1 MDEQAICLFSDAIPQ
16 GIYLISRLVR
26 YSRVKQ
32 VSLTFFIV
40 AVLLFCCKWHLH
52 FYMSSQL
59 ISTRQ
64 RLIQAALELF
74 TAQGVS
80 ATTTRQIA
88 EKAEVNEVTL
98 FRNFGNKH
106 GLLLA
111 VLEESAA
118 FKNLGESL
126 VRRATPPGNV
136 YQALKDYASDTLHT
150 LERVPEFV
158 RSVVGEAD
166 QFPAENRRALG
177 RGVTEANRYVAQYL
191 ATIIQQGHLNTYLPA
206 EKLASLLNGMILGY
220 AVIEFT
226 SEFHELWEDRDD
238 FLENLVELFLHGAM
252 SSPAESANNCLQ
264 KSVMPTEIADLPA
277 NLVHAIVQQ
286 AKNSGVRDYALA
298 YVLFGAGLSTSEI
311 ISLERSHQIYD
322 TQGYLLQIT
331 IPGIV
336 RQVPVNQWILGKR
349 YGSYTNNPLIKYV
362 KSRKDTQTAMFLNET
377 GQAISESELQTRW
390 QTWSQGLLAPQGQP
404 PVIAQAQQTWRVEML
419 MRGISLENLSI
430 LTGCDRA
437 QLQPY
442 ARRAKEKAALEQ
454 ATRLD
459 HKPG

>member
-1 MDEQAICLFSDAIPQ
+1 
-16 GIYLISRLVR
+16 
-26 YSRVKQ
+26 
-32 VSLTFFIV
+32 
-40 AVLLFCCKWHLH
+40 
-52 FYMSSQL
+52 MSSQL
-59 ISTRQ
+59 LSTRQ
-64 RLIQAALELF
+64 RLIEAALELF
-74 TAQGVS
+74 SAQGVS

-136 YQALKDYASDTLHT
+136 YQALKDYASDSLHA

-191 ATIIQQGHLNTYLPA
+191 ATVIQQGHLKTYLPA

-226 SEFHELWEDRDD
+226 SEFNELWEDRDD

-252 SSPAESANNCLQ
+252 SSSVESATNSLQ
-264 KSVMPTEIADLPA
+264 GGFITTEVADLPA
-277 NLVHAIVQQ
+277 SLVHEILQQ
-286 AKNSGVRDYALA
+286 ARKLGMRDYALA
-298 YVLFGAGLSTSEI
+298 YVLFGAGLSATEI

-322 TQGYLLQIT
+322 TQGHFLQII
-331 IPGIV
+331 IPGFV
-336 RQVPVNQWILGKR
+336 RQVPVNQWILSKR
-349 YGSYTNNPLIKYV
+349 YGSFTNNPLIKWL
-362 KSRKDTQTAMFLNET
+362 KSRKDAQTAMFLNET
-377 GQAISESELQTRW
+377 GKPLSESELQIRW
-390 QTWSQGLLAPQGQP
+390 ETWSQGLLTPQGQT
-404 PVIAQAQQTWRVEML
+404 PVVAQAQQTWRVEML
-419 MRGISLENLSI
+419 MRGISLENLTI
-430 LTGCDRA
+430 LTSCDRA

-442 ARRAKEKAALEQ
+442 ARRAREKAALEQ

>member
-1 MDEQAICLFSDAIPQ
+1 
-16 GIYLISRLVR
+16 
-26 YSRVKQ
+26 
-32 VSLTFFIV
+32 
-40 AVLLFCCKWHLH
+40 
-52 FYMSSQL
+52 MSSQL

-74 TAQGVS
+74 SAQGVS

-118 FKNLGESL
+118 FKDLGESL

-136 YQALKDYASDTLHT
+136 YQALKDYASDSLHA

-191 ATIIQQGHLNTYLPA
+191 ATVIQQGHLNTYLPA

-252 SSPAESANNCLQ
+252 SSSAELATNSLQ
-264 KSVMPTEIADLPA
+264 GGLITTEVADLPA
-277 NLVHAIVQQ
+277 
-286 AKNSGVRDYALA
+286 
-298 YVLFGAGLSTSEI
+298 T
-311 ISLERSHQIYD
+311 
-322 TQGYLLQIT
+322 
-331 IPGIV
+331 
-336 RQVPVNQWILGKR
+336 
-349 YGSYTNNPLIKYV
+349 
-362 KSRKDTQTAMFLNET
+362 
-377 GQAISESELQTRW
+377 
-390 QTWSQGLLAPQGQP
+390 
-404 PVIAQAQQTWRVEML
+404 
-419 MRGISLENLSI
+419 
-430 LTGCDRA
+430 
-437 QLQPY
+437 
-442 ARRAKEKAALEQ
+442 
-454 ATRLD
+454 
-459 HKPG
+459 

>member
-1 MDEQAICLFSDAIPQ
+1 
-16 GIYLISRLVR
+16 
-26 YSRVKQ
+26 
-32 VSLTFFIV
+32 
-40 AVLLFCCKWHLH
+40 
-52 FYMSSQL
+52 MSSQL

-74 TAQGVS
+74 SAQGVS

-118 FKNLGESL
+118 FKDLGESL

-136 YQALKDYASDTLHT
+136 YQALKDYASDSLHA

-191 ATIIQQGHLNTYLPA
+191 ATVIQQGHLNTYLPA

-226 SEFHELWEDRDD
+226 SEFHELWEDRND

-252 SSPAESANNCLQ
+252 SPSAESAINSLQ
-264 KSVMPTEIADLPA
+264 GGFTTTEVADLPA
-277 NLVHAIVQQ
+277 SLVHEILQQ
-286 AKNSGVRDYALA
+286 SRKFGVRDYALA
-298 YVLFGAGLSTSEI
+298 YVLFGAGLSATEI
-311 ISLERSHQIYD
+311 TSLERSHQIYD
-322 TQGYLLQIT
+322 SQGHFLQIT
-331 IPGIV
+331 IPGFV

-349 YGSYTNNPLIKYV
+349 YGSFTNNPLIKWL
-362 KSRKDTQTAMFLNET
+362 KSRKDAQTAMFMNDT
-377 GQAISESELQTRW
+377 GTPISESELETRW
-390 QTWSQGLLAPQGQP
+390 QVWSEALLTPQGQTP
-404 PVIAQAQQTWRVEML
+404 TIAQAQQTWRVEML
-419 MRGISLENLSI
+419 MRGITLENLSI
-430 LTGCDRA
+430 FTACDRT

-442 ARRAKEKAALEQ
+442 VRRAKEKAALEQ

>member
-1 MDEQAICLFSDAIPQ
+1 
-16 GIYLISRLVR
+16 
-26 YSRVKQ
+26 
-32 VSLTFFIV
+32 
-40 AVLLFCCKWHLH
+40 
-52 FYMSSQL
+52 MSSQPL
-59 ISTRQ
+59 SARQ
-64 RLIQAALELF
+64 RLIRSALELF

-126 VRRATPPGNV
+126 VQRANPPGNV
-136 YQALKDYASDTLHT
+136 YQALKDYASESLHA

-177 RGVTEANRYVAQYL
+177 RGLTEANRYVAQYL
-191 ATIIQQGHLNTYLPA
+191 ATVIQQGDLNTYLPA

-226 SEFHELWEDRDD
+226 SEFHELWESRDD

-252 SSPAESANNCLQ
+252 SHPEKSATDSLAG
-264 KSVMPTEIADLPA
+264 SMIAREVVDLPA
-277 NLVHAIVQQ
+277 VLVHEILRQ
-286 AKNSGVRDYALA
+286 AKRLGVQDYALA
-298 YVLFGAGLSTSEI
+298 YVLFAAGLSALEI
-311 ISLERSHQIYD
+311 VNLERSHQICD
-322 TQGYLLQIT
+322 PQGHFLQIT
-331 IPGIV
+331 TPGFI
-336 RQVPVNQWILGKR
+336 RQVPVNQWILGKH
-349 YGSYTNNPLIKYV
+349 YGSYTNNPLIKWL
-362 KSRKDTQTAMFLNET
+362 KSRKDSQPAIFVNEVGT
-377 GQAISESELQTRW
+377 PFSESEILGRW
-390 QTWSQGLLAPQGQP
+390 EAWTQGLLTPQGQP
-404 PVIAQAQQTWRVEML
+404 PAIAQAQNTWCVEML
-419 MRGISLENLSI
+419 MRGMSLENLSI
-430 LTGCDRA
+430 LTGCDRT

-442 ARRAKEKAALEQ
+442 AKRAREKAALEQ
-454 ATRLD
+454 ATHLD
-459 HKPG
+459 HKPA

>member
-1 MDEQAICLFSDAIPQ
+1 MA
-16 GIYLISRLVR
+16 
-26 YSRVKQ
+26 
-32 VSLTFFIV
+32 
-40 AVLLFCCKWHLH
+40 
-52 FYMSSQL
+52 SQTH
-59 ISTRQ
+59 SARQ

-80 ATTTRQIA
+80 GTTTRQIA
-88 EKAEVNEVTL
+88 ETAEVNEVTL
-98 FRNFGNKH
+98 FRHFGNKH

-126 VRRATPPGNV
+126 VRRASPPSSV
-136 YQALKDYASDTLHT
+136 YQALKDYASDTLHA

-166 QFPAENRRALG
+166 QYPAENRRALG
-177 RGVTEANRYVAQYL
+177 RGLTEANRYVAEYL
-191 ATIIQQGHLNTYLPA
+191 ATVIQQGRLNTYLPA
-206 EKLASLLNGMILGY
+206 EKLASLLNGMLLGY

-252 SSPAESANNCLQ
+252 SPSAESAVDYLPG
-264 KSVMPTEIADLPA
+264 SAIAIEVVDLPA
-277 NLVHAIVQQ
+277 SLVHEILQQ
-286 AKNSGVRDYALA
+286 ARKLGVQDYALA
-298 YVLFGAGLSTSEI
+298 YVLFGAGLSATEI
-311 ISLERSHQIYD
+311 VGLQRSHQIYD
-322 TQGYLLQIT
+322 AQGYFLQIT
-331 IPGIV
+331 TPGLV

-349 YGSYTNNPLIKYV
+349 YGSYTSNPLIKWL
-362 KSRKDTQTAMFLNET
+362 KSRKDIQPAMFLNAAGEP
-377 GQAISESELQTRW
+377 ISEPVIEIRW
-390 QTWSQGLLAPQGQP
+390 ETWTEGMLTPQGQP
-404 PVIAQAQQTWRVEML
+404 PAIAQAQQTWRVEML

-430 LTGCDRA
+430 LTGCDRT

-442 ARRAKEKAALEQ
+442 ARRSREKAALEQ

-459 HKPG
+459 NK

>member
-1 MDEQAICLFSDAIPQ
+1 
-16 GIYLISRLVR
+16 
-26 YSRVKQ
+26 
-32 VSLTFFIV
+32 
-40 AVLLFCCKWHLH
+40 
-52 FYMSSQL
+52 MSSQL

-74 TAQGVS
+74 SAQGVS

-118 FKNLGESL
+118 FKDLGESL

-191 ATIIQQGHLNTYLPA
+191 ATVIQQGHLNTYLPA

-252 SSPAESANNCLQ
+252 SSSAESATNCLQ
-264 KSVMPTEIADLPA
+264 GGFYTTEVADLPA
-277 NLVHAIVQQ
+277 TLVHEILQQ
-286 AKNSGVRDYALA
+286 ARKLGIRDYALA
-298 YVLFGAGLSTSEI
+298 YVLFGAGLSVTEI
-311 ISLERSHQIYD
+311 ISLQRSHQIYD
-322 TQGYLLQIT
+322 AQGHFLQIT
-331 IPGIV
+331 IPGFV

-349 YGSYTNNPLIKYV
+349 YGSFTNNPLIKWL

-377 GQAISESELQTRW
+377 GTSISESELETRW
-390 QTWSQGLLAPQGQP
+390 QVWSEGLLTPQGQAP
-404 PVIAQAQQTWRVEML
+404 AIAQAQQTWRVEML
-419 MRGISLENLSI
+419 MRGIALENLSI
-430 LTGCDRA
+430 FTACDRA

-442 ARRAKEKAALEQ
+442 VRRAKEKAALEQ

-459 HKPG
+459 HKSV

>member
-1 MDEQAICLFSDAIPQ
+1 
-16 GIYLISRLVR
+16 
-26 YSRVKQ
+26 
-32 VSLTFFIV
+32 
-40 AVLLFCCKWHLH
+40 
-52 FYMSSQL
+52 MSSHL
-59 ISTRQ
+59 VSTRQ

-74 TAQGVS
+74 SAQGVS

-118 FKNLGESL
+118 FKDLGESL

-136 YQALKDYASDTLHT
+136 YQALKDYASDSLHA

-191 ATIIQQGHLNTYLPA
+191 ATVIQQGHLNTYLPA

-226 SEFHELWEDRDD
+226 SEFHELWEDRND

-252 SSPAESANNCLQ
+252 SSSAELATNSLQ
-264 KSVMPTEIADLPA
+264 GGFNTTEVADLPA
-277 NLVHAIVQQ
+277 SLVHEILQQ
-286 AKNSGVRDYALA
+286 ARKLGIRDYALA
-298 YVLFGAGLSTSEI
+298 YVLFGAGLSTTEI
-311 ISLERSHQIYD
+311 IGLERSHQIYD
-322 TQGYLLQIT
+322 PQGHFLQIT
-331 IPGIV
+331 IPGFV

-349 YGSYTNNPLIKYV
+349 YGSFTNNPLIKWV

-377 GQAISESELQTRW
+377 GTRISESELQTRW
-390 QTWSQGLLAPQGQP
+390 QVWSEGLLTPQGQKP
-404 PVIAQAQQTWRVEML
+404 AIAQAQQTWRVEML
-419 MRGISLENLSI
+419 MRGISLENLII

-442 ARRAKEKAALEQ
+442 VRRAKEKAALEQ

>member
-1 MDEQAICLFSDAIPQ
+1 MIF
-16 GIYLISRLVR
+16 
-26 YSRVKQ
+26 
-32 VSLTFFIV
+32 
-40 AVLLFCCKWHLH
+40 
-52 FYMSSQL
+52 MSSQPL
-59 ISTRQ
+59 STRQ
-64 RLIQAALELF
+64 RLIRSALELF

-126 VRRATPPGNV
+126 VQRANPPGNV
-136 YQALKDYASDTLHT
+136 YQALKDYASESLHA

-177 RGVTEANRYVAQYL
+177 RGLTEANRYVAQYL
-191 ATIIQQGHLNTYLPA
+191 ATVIQQGDLNTYLPA

-226 SEFHELWEDRDD
+226 SEFHELWESRDD

-252 SSPAESANNCLQ
+252 SHPGKSATDSSPGTMMARE
-264 KSVMPTEIADLPA
+264 VVDLPA
-277 NLVHAIVQQ
+277 VLVHEILRQ
-286 AKNSGVRDYALA
+286 AKKLGIQDYALA
-298 YVLFGAGLSTSEI
+298 YILFGAGLSALEI
-311 ISLERSHQIYD
+311 VNLERSHQICD
-322 TQGYLLQIT
+322 PQGHFLQIT
-331 IPGIV
+331 TPGFI
-336 RQVPVNQWILGKR
+336 RQVPVNQWILGR
-349 YGSYTNNPLIKYV
+349 HYGSYTSNPLIKWL
-362 KSRKDTQTAMFLNET
+362 KSRKDAHPTMFLNEAGT
-377 GQAISESELQTRW
+377 PISESEILGRW
-390 QTWSQGLLAPQGQP
+390 EAWTQGLLTPQGQP
-404 PVIAQAQQTWRVEML
+404 PAIAQAQNTWCVEML
-419 MRGISLENLSI
+419 MRGMSLENLSI
-430 LTGCDRA
+430 LTGCDRT

-442 ARRAKEKAALEQ
+442 AKRAREKAALEQ
-454 ATRLD
+454 ATHLD
-459 HKPG
+459 HKPA

>member
-1 MDEQAICLFSDAIPQ
+1 
-16 GIYLISRLVR
+16 
-26 YSRVKQ
+26 
-32 VSLTFFIV
+32 
-40 AVLLFCCKWHLH
+40 
-52 FYMSSQL
+52 MSSQPL
-59 ISTRQ
+59 STRQ
-64 RLIQAALELF
+64 RLIEAALELF

-80 ATTTRQIA
+80 STTTRQIA

-136 YQALKDYASDTLHT
+136 YQALKDYASDSLHA

-191 ATIIQQGHLNTYLPA
+191 ATVIQQGHLNTYLPA

-252 SSPAESANNCLQ
+252 SFSAESATDSLSGNLITRE
-264 KSVMPTEIADLPA
+264 VADLPA
-277 NLVHAIVQQ
+277 GLVHEILRQARKAGVQ
-286 AKNSGVRDYALA
+286 DYALA
-298 YVLFGAGLSTSEI
+298 YVLFGAGLSVTEI
-311 ISLERSHQIYD
+311 VNLQRSHQIYD
-322 TQGYLLQIT
+322 PQGHFLQIT
-331 IPGIV
+331 TPGFV
-336 RQVPVNQWILGKR
+336 RQVPVNQWILGNR
-349 YGSYTNNPLIKYV
+349 YGSYTNNPLTKWL
-362 KSRKDTQTAMFLNET
+362 KSRKDSQPAMFLNGS
-377 GQAISESELQTRW
+377 GQPISESELQVHW
-390 QTWSQGLLAPQGQP
+390 QTWTEGLLTPQGQAP
-404 PVIAQAQQTWRVEML
+404 AIAQAQQTWCVEML
-419 MRGISLENLSI
+419 MRGINLENLSI
-430 LTGCDRA
+430 LTACDRS

-442 ARRAKEKAALEQ
+442 AKRAREKAALEQ
-454 ATRLD
+454 AIRLD

>member
-1 MDEQAICLFSDAIPQ
+1 
-16 GIYLISRLVR
+16 
-26 YSRVKQ
+26 
-32 VSLTFFIV
+32 
-40 AVLLFCCKWHLH
+40 
-52 FYMSSQL
+52 MSSHL

-74 TAQGVS
+74 SAQGVS

-118 FKNLGESL
+118 FKDLGESL

-136 YQALKDYASDTLHT
+136 YQALKDYASDSLHA

-191 ATIIQQGHLNTYLPA
+191 ATVIQQGHLNTYLPA

-252 SSPAESANNCLQ
+252 SSSAESTTNSLQ
-264 KSVMPTEIADLPA
+264 GSLITTEVADLPA
-277 NLVHAIVQQ
+277 SLVHEILQQ
-286 AKNSGVRDYALA
+286 ARKWGVRDYALA
-298 YVLFGAGLSTSEI
+298 YVLFGAGLSATEI

-322 TQGYLLQIT
+322 TQGHFLQIT
-331 IPGIV
+331 IPGFV

-349 YGSYTNNPLIKYV
+349 YGSFTNNPLIKWL
-362 KSRKDTQTAMFLNET
+362 KNRKDTQTAMFLNET
-377 GQAISESELQTRW
+377 GTPMSESELEARW
-390 QTWSQGLLAPQGQP
+390 QVWSERLLTPQGQTP
-404 PVIAQAQQTWRVEML
+404 AIAQAQQTWRVEML
-419 MRGISLENLSI
+419 MRGITLENLSI
-430 LTGCDRA
+430 LTGCDRT

-442 ARRAKEKAALEQ
+442 VRRAKEKSALEQ

>member
-1 MDEQAICLFSDAIPQ
+1 
-16 GIYLISRLVR
+16 
-26 YSRVKQ
+26 
-32 VSLTFFIV
+32 
-40 AVLLFCCKWHLH
+40 
-52 FYMSSQL
+52 MSSQL

-74 TAQGVS
+74 SAQGVS

-118 FKNLGESL
+118 FKDLGESL

-136 YQALKDYASDTLHT
+136 YQALKDYASDSLHA

-191 ATIIQQGHLNTYLPA
+191 ATVIQQGHLNTYLPA

-252 SSPAESANNCLQ
+252 SSSAESATNSLQ
-264 KSVMPTEIADLPA
+264 GGFPTTEVADLPA
-277 NLVHAIVQQ
+277 SLVHEILQQ
-286 AKNSGVRDYALA
+286 ARKWGVRDYALA
-298 YVLFGAGLSTSEI
+298 YVLFGAGLSATEI

-322 TQGYLLQIT
+322 PQGHFLQIT
-331 IPGIV
+331 IPGLV

-349 YGSYTNNPLIKYV
+349 YGSFTNNPLIKLL
-362 KSRKDTQTAMFLNET
+362 KSRKDAQTAMFLNEI
-377 GQAISESELQTRW
+377 GKPLSESELQTRW
-390 QTWSQGLLAPQGQP
+390 QVWSEGLLTPQAQRP
-404 PVIAQAQQTWRVEML
+404 AVAQAQQTWRVEML
-419 MRGISLENLSI
+419 MRGITLENLSI
-430 LTGCDRA
+430 LTSCDRA

-442 ARRAKEKAALEQ
+442 ARRAREKAALEQ

>member
-1 MDEQAICLFSDAIPQ
+1 
-16 GIYLISRLVR
+16 
-26 YSRVKQ
+26 
-32 VSLTFFIV
+32 
-40 AVLLFCCKWHLH
+40 
-52 FYMSSQL
+52 MSSHL

-74 TAQGVS
+74 SAQGVS

-118 FKNLGESL
+118 FKDLGESL
-126 VRRATPPGNV
+126 VRRAMPPGNV
-136 YQALKDYASDTLHT
+136 YQALKDYASDSLHA

-191 ATIIQQGHLNTYLPA
+191 ATVIQQGHLNTYLPA

-252 SSPAESANNCLQ
+252 SSTAESATNCFQ
-264 KSVMPTEIADLPA
+264 GGFNTTEVADLPA
-277 NLVHAIVQQ
+277 SLVNEILQQ
-286 AKNSGVRDYALA
+286 ARKSGIRDYALA
-298 YVLFGAGLSTSEI
+298 YVLFGAGLSATEI
-311 ISLERSHQIYD
+311 IRLERSHQIYD
-322 TQGYLLQIT
+322 PQGHFLQIT
-331 IPGIV
+331 IPGFA

-349 YGSYTNNPLIKYV
+349 YGSFTNNPLIKWL

-377 GQAISESELQTRW
+377 GTPMSELELQARW
-390 QTWSQGLLAPQGQP
+390 QAWSEGLLTPQGQTP
-404 PVIAQAQQTWRVEML
+404 AIAQAQQTWRVEML
-419 MRGISLENLSI
+419 MRGISLENLII

-437 QLQPY
+437 QLQLY
-442 ARRAKEKAALEQ
+442 VRRAKEKAALEQ